1 MNVIP
6 GIPITEEIVIPV
18 APRIAAK
25 EDAFQK
31 MAISSSDYQAEIDGG
46 IVYFSIE
53 RSPRTGD
60 ISLNAWA
67 DMRYFRQQLTVFT
80 SEKEDENASTYIR
93 TRPGF
98 DDNGNPVGKAV
109 GRYVTTAKA
118 VMSFRAFAGNSNSEA
133 KPVTYAATY
142 INFGAIGDALADK
155 FILRDF
161 TRINHEAWGIPRET
175 EEEREARITQAQAN
189 RESSTESTEEQP
201 SAEAS
206 SNSWDDVE

>member
-6 GIPITEEIVIPV
+6 GIPITEEIEIPV
-18 APRIAAK
+18 APRIALK
-25 EDAFQK
+25 EDPFEK

-46 IVYFSIE
+46 IVYFTIE

-80 SEKEDENASTYIR
+80 SEKEDENTSTYIR

-118 VMSFRAFAGNSNSEA
+118 VMSFRAFAGSSNSEP

-142 INFGAIGDALADK
+142 INFGAIGDELAVK
-155 FILRDF
+155 FRTRDF
-161 TRINHEAWGIPRET
+161 SRINHEAWGIARESA
-175 EEEREARITQAQAN
+175 EEREARIAQAQAVH
-189 RESSTESTEEQP
+189 ESSDEEPTTEET
-201 SAEAS
+201 S
-206 SNSWDDVE
+206 STAWDDVE

>member
-1 MNVIP
+1 MNAIP

-18 APRIAAK
+18 APKITK
-25 EDAFQK
+25 EDPFEK

-46 IVYFSIE
+46 IIYFSIE
-53 RSPRTGD
+53 RSPRSGD

-80 SEKEDENASTYIR
+80 GEQGDDQISTYIR

-98 DDNGNPVGKAV
+98 DDKGNLVGKAV
-109 GRYVTTAKA
+109 GRYITIAKA

-142 INFGAIGDALADK
+142 IDFGAIGDALAGK
-155 FILRDF
+155 FRTRDF
-161 TRINHEAWGIPRET
+161 TRINHDAWGIPRET
-175 EEEREARITQAQAN
+175 EEEREARIAQAQAN
-189 RESSTESTEEQP
+189 YESSAESTEEQP
-201 SAEAS
+201 VEAS
-206 SNSWDDVE
+206 TAWDDIE

>member
-6 GIPITEEIVIPV
+6 GIPITEEIEIPV
-18 APRIAAK
+18 APKIIK
-25 EDAFQK
+25 EDPFEK

-46 IVYFSIE
+46 VVYFSIE

-67 DMRYFRQQLTVFT
+67 DMRYFRQQITVFT
-80 SEKEDENASTYIR
+80 GEHGDDPTSTYIR

-133 KPVTYAATY
+133 KPITYAAIY
-142 INFGAIGDALADK
+142 IDFGSIGNALAEK
-155 FILRDF
+155 FRTRDF
-161 TRINHEAWGIPRET
+161 SRINHEAWGIARESA
-175 EEEREARITQAQAN
+175 EEREARIAQAQAI
-189 RESSTESTEEQP
+189 RESSAEEPAAEETPST
-201 SAEAS
+201 A
-206 SNSWDDVE
+206 WDDVE